1 MTKISIAVLFT
12 VLVALP
18 ASAIA
23 QPPLTKT
30 NTTRGTVTI
39 EAIDHTSRAVTLRL
53 KDGTDETL
61 IAGPEIARFNELK
74 VGDIVDM
81 TYVESL
87 VVQVH
92 KPGDD
97 NVPSGTATD
106 IALTRGR
113 GPRPAGTL
121 GQQVKTAVTVKAVNP
136 SVPSI
141 TVLTADG
148 HTITRKIDDRK
159 HLDGV
164 KPGDKLEITY
174 TEALLM
180 SIAPAKP

>member
-1 MTKISIAVLFT
+1 MTKISIAVLFA
-12 VLVALP
+12 VLASVP
-18 ASAIA
+18 ASVIA
-23 QPPLTKT
+23 QRQLAKT
-30 NTTRGTVTI
+30 NTTRGTATI
-39 EAIDHTSRAVTLRL
+39 QAIDHTTRAVTLRL

-61 IAGPEIARFNELK
+61 VAGPEIARFNELK
-74 VGDIVDM
+74 VGDTVNM

-97 NVPSGTATD
+97 NVPSGTASD

-113 GPRPAGTL
+113 GPRPAGTI

-136 SVPSI
+136 SMPSI

-148 HTITRKIDDRK
+148 HTVTRKIEDRK
-159 HLDGV
+159 NLDGV

-180 SIAPAKP
+180 ALAPVKR